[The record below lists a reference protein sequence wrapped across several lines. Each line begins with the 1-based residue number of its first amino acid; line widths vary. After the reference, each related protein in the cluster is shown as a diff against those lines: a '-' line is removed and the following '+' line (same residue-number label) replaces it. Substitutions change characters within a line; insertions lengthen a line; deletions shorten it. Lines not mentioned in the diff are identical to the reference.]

1 MSFDVILNFILFFGV
16 YIAIGMMVA
25 FFVNDMDYFVGDYY
39 LLVTLMY
46 PIIIL
51 ILLYVDLRRLLE
63 EIKNNLRR
71 Y

>member
-25 FFVNDMDYFVGDYY
+25 IFVNDMDYFVGDYY
-39 LLVTLMY
+39 LLVTLTY

-51 ILLYVDLRRLLE
+51 ILLYFDLRRLLE
-63 EIKNNLRR
+63 EIKNLRR